1 MAAFENLF
9 EGLGLEGAAGPVIGI
24 GALLLAPT
32 LLPAV
37 GRIMRPVAVG
47 ALRTGMAVY
56 REASAATGKMVEE
69 ARNELERA
77 AATATAGEQEAG
89 HGGRGRRAGR
99 TAEEAAG

>member
-1 MAAFENLF
+1 MAAFENMI

-24 GALLLAPT
+24 GALLLTPT

-37 GRIMRPVAVG
+37 GRIMRPIAVG

-56 REASAATGKMVEE
+56 REASTATNKMVEE
-69 ARNELERA
+69 ARNELEHA
-77 AATATAGEQEAG
+77 AAAGEQEAS